1 MKGTIFSLVG
11 RDKIMADPL
20 LNTSFGR
27 FQIQERLGAGG
38 VAVVYKAI
46 DTQTQETRAIKIL
59 NANWDEDSDM
69 AKRFRREAEI
79 SARLSHPHIVAIKE
93 LGTVDGRTYAVMEYM
108 KGGSLAQR
116 FHDPARI
123 SFQATGKILRQIAS
137 ALDYAHSRGVVH
149 RDIKLENILL
159 GERGASLSD
168 FGIARM
174 THAAKVTVTGSI
186 VGTPLYIAPE
196 QARAKGNVDYRAD
209 LYSLGVL
216 TFLLVVGCFP
226 FNGDDVLAIM
236 GQHINNPA
244 PIPSKINPDLSSS
257 VDVVLL
263 KAIAKNPD
271 GRFKSAIEFVDA
283 LNGAMTQT
291 TMRQTLVNVHLT
303 HDFNTTPIPAT
314 DTSMETVKEV
324 GEPFTAD
331 QLVEMAKVE
340 TDEVEKIAFLRR
352 ALDVAPQHSEANRML
367 FKLEGA
373 KPRNTVAASVPSP
386 VQAPTTPDV
395 KPLPQFERTPRK
407 AGYQKRAERQ
417 KVWSRIGCMSSLILS
432 LSCTLLTFRM
442 AGLASSLF
450 TSLKTASGGPTP
462 VFMIDGEPIDDVQ
475 NAPQYVEP
483 EKEVTL
489 TETQSQVADVLDPGY
504 AHDYNIEMYGI
515 NRSIAIYVQFLS
527 LTASNVSPHV
537 MIFAPDGN
545 NAESYCQR
553 DPSAILIDNSGVT
566 FVCRVYVEGIW
577 TVRILGVEG
586 ESNGAYMVAYS
597 PLED

>member
-1 MKGTIFSLVG
+1 
-11 RDKIMADPL
+11 
-20 LNTSFGR
+20 
-27 FQIQERLGAGG
+27 
-38 VAVVYKAI
+38 
-46 DTQTQETRAIKIL
+46 
-59 NANWDEDSDM
+59 
-69 AKRFRREAEI
+69 
-79 SARLSHPHIVAIKE
+79 
-93 LGTVDGRTYAVMEYM
+93 MEM
-108 KGGSLAQR
+108 
-116 FHDPARI
+116 
-123 SFQATGKILRQIAS
+123 
-137 ALDYAHSRGVVH
+137 
-149 RDIKLENILL
+149 
-159 GERGASLSD
+159 
-168 FGIARM
+168 
-174 THAAKVTVTGSI
+174 
-186 VGTPLYIAPE
+186 
-196 QARAKGNVDYRAD
+196 
-209 LYSLGVL
+209 
-216 TFLLVVGCFP
+216 
-226 FNGDDVLAIM
+226 
-236 GQHINNPA
+236 
-244 PIPSKINPDLSSS
+244 
-257 VDVVLL
+257 
-263 KAIAKNPD
+263 
-271 GRFKSAIEFVDA
+271 
-283 LNGAMTQT
+283 
-291 TMRQTLVNVHLT
+291 
-303 HDFNTTPIPAT
+303 
-314 DTSMETVKEV
+314 VKEV

-373 KPRNTVAASVPSP
+373 KPRNAVSASVPSP
-386 VQAPTTPDV
+386 VQSSPTPDV
-395 KPLPQFERTPRK
+395 KPLPQLERSPRK

-417 KVWSRIGCMSSLILS
+417 RTWSRIGCISSMILS
-432 LSCTLLTFRM
+432 LSCTLLTFRL

-450 TSLKTASGGPTP
+450 TTLKTASGGPTP

-475 NAPQYVEP
+475 NAPMYIDP

-515 NRSIAIYVQFLS
+515 NSSIAIYVQFLS

-597 PLED
+597 PLDG